1 MNDLNKIEA
10 ALKESE
16 EKYRTVADYT
26 YDWEYWISEKGDLK
40 YVSPSCKRITGYNA
54 DEFQKNP
61 ELLINITHPED
72 KSLLVEHLHNE
83 LNISEVCHLDF
94 RIISK
99 EGKEYWIS
107 HYCQP
112 VYSQEGLHIGRRA
125 SNRDISE
132 RKRIEA
138 ELVNHAELI
147 KQFANTVAHDLK
159 NPAISI
165 YGLIKIIKD
174 KHQEMSDEKFDKFCE
189 QILINAE
196 QISVLADDINTY
208 LSTREAPLHLS
219 TIDLKQL
226 YKVISEEYFAQ
237 LSELNISWNEPDFEL
252 PKFKADKH
260 AILRTIRNLV
270 DNAVNYGGK
279 DLSEIS
285 LLYNESNTHHIVS
298 VQNNGTSIP
307 AEDCEVIFDTFK
319 RGSNISESTKKGTG
333 LGLSI
338 VRQIAEKHHGRAW
351 VTSSQNSK
359 TTFCVS
365 IIKNL

>member
-10 ALKESE
+10 ALQKSE

-40 YVSPSCKRITGYNA
+40 YVSPSCKRITGYDV
-54 DEFQKNP
+54 DEFQENP

-72 KSLLVEHLHNE
+72 KSFLIEHLQNE
-83 LNISEVCHLDF
+83 LKISEVCHLDF

-99 EGKEYWIS
+99 EGKECWIS

-132 RKRIEA
+132 RKQIEA
-138 ELVNHAELI
+138 ELINHAELI

-165 YGLIKIIKD
+165 YGLVKIIKN

-196 QISVLADDINTY
+196 QISILAEDINTY
-208 LSTREAPLHLS
+208 LTTREAPLHFS

-226 YKVISEEYFAQ
+226 CKIISEEYSALFGD
-237 LSELNISWNEPDFEL
+237 LNISWNEPDIEL

-260 AILRTIRNLV
+260 AILRIIRNLV
-270 DNAVNYGGK
+270 DNAVKYGGK
-279 DLSEIS
+279 DLSEIY
-285 LLYNESNTHHIVS
+285 LLYEESNTHHIVS

-319 RGSNISESTKKGTG
+319 RGSSISESTTKGTG

-338 VRQIAEKHHGRAW
+338 VKSIAEKHHGRAW
-351 VTSSQNSK
+351 VTSSQDGK
-359 TTFCVS
+359 TTFYVS
-365 IIKNL
+365 IRKNL